1 MDRALWCQIKVA
13 MWGES
18 ATVGYLLHTWG
29 DEMRIGVHSGAFLAP
44 QSDVVRGPY
53 TLYTEL
59 QNTFDS
65 IVSCYIV
72 LANRFNSTV
81 IT

>member
-1 MDRALWCQIKVA
+1 MVSDK
-13 MWGES
+13 GGD
-18 ATVGYLLHTWG
+18 VGKKCPSGLPAAYVG

-59 QNTFDS
+59 QNAFHS

-72 LANRFNSTV
+72 LANLFNSTV